1 MTSEE
6 GDRRAT
12 LEKIA
17 EEIKEC
23 TLCKLHKERTN
34 AVPGAGPVDADVFFL
49 GEGPGANE
57 DKQGLPFVG
66 ASGSFLDEL
75 LDSIGLAR
83 EDVFITN
90 VVKCRPPGNRDP
102 HVAEVRIC
110 TTHYLDR
117 QLDIIQPK
125 MIVTLGRFAKNI
137 FFSDGRISEVHG
149 QPRRLDGKL
158 YLPLYHP
165 AAALYRGSLRS
176 VVKEDFQRI
185 PKLLEAIA

>member
-1 MTSEE
+1 
-6 GDRRAT
+6 
-12 LEKIA
+12 
-17 EEIKEC
+17 
-23 TLCKLHKERTN
+23 
-34 AVPGAGPVDADVFFL
+34 
-49 GEGPGANE
+49 
-57 DKQGLPFVG
+57 
-66 ASGSFLDEL
+66 
-75 LDSIGLAR
+75 
-83 EDVFITN
+83 
-90 VVKCRPPGNRDP
+90 
-102 HVAEVRIC
+102 
-110 TTHYLDR
+110 
-117 QLDIIQPK
+117 LDIIQPK